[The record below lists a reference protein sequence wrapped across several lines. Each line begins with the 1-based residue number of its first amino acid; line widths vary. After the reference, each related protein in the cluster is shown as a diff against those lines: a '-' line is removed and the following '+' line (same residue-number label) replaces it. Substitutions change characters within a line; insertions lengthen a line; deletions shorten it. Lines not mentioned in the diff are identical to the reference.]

1 MANSRLCDGR
11 NHGALSLSVLRVNCL
26 ICEEAPTGHNVLL
39 SPGILRLLFLL
50 AVVQSSSFTFCKGFC
65 TVQLPGT
72 PVFMLQLSQ
81 QLFKTLSLSDSLFP
95 FFSFPPHC
103 ISAALPVIQPRP
115 PCQAILLPSSFPLSA
130 KWQVCSALLPLVI
143 FSFHYVNDL

>member
-39 SPGILRLLFLL
+39 SPGILSLLFLL
-50 AVVQSSSFTFCKGFC
+50 AVVQSSSFTFCKGFL

-81 QLFKTLSLSDSLFP
+81 QLFKTLSLSDSLL
-95 FFSFPPHC
+95 FSPPPHC
-103 ISAALPVIQPRP
+103 ISAALPVKQPRP